1 MKQDGMLY
9 DAETET
15 RSARL
20 AGTAM
25 IDTKKTV
32 KNARK
37 ELVGDTTTGIVKVKE
52 IGIALLIVS

>member
-1 MKQDGMLY
+1 MLY

-20 AGTAM
+20 AGTPM